1 VKKHYNQPVQIEG
14 EKLAHTLVTGK
25 LDISGDIDQAMQY
38 LAKTIEGR
46 YEKTQD
52 DIFVLKTQVLQ

>member
-1 VKKHYNQPVQIEG
+1 
-14 EKLAHTLVTGK
+14 LVTGK

-46 YEKTQD
+46 YEKTPD
-52 DIFVLKTQVLQ
+52 DIFVLKTPVLQ